1 MNNKT
6 IFKNSFKILIIFSFL
21 FSSFAFAL
29 DLNEAKQK
37 GLVGEKDNGYLG
49 VVVVQSDTQSLVDDI
64 NAKRKA
70 VYVKLAAKNGI
81 TVQQVEKLAA
91 EKAYKKTN
99 SGHYLWK
106 SGKWVK
112 K

>member
-1 MNNKT
+1 MKNK
-6 IFKNSFKILIIFSFL
+6 IIFTSLILVNFL
-21 FSSFAFAL
+21 FSSVAFAIG
-29 DLNEAKQK
+29 LNEAKQE
-37 GLVGEKDNGYLG
+37 GLVGEKNNGYLG
-49 VVVVQSDTQSLVDDI
+49 IVTVQNDAQREVQSLIDDI

-91 EKAYKKTN
+91 EKAYKKTS
-99 SGHYLWK
+99 SGHYLWIN
-106 SGKWVK
+106 GKWAK

>member
-1 MNNKT
+1 VV
-6 IFKNSFKILIIFSFL
+6 
-21 FSSFAFAL
+21 
-29 DLNEAKQK
+29 
-37 GLVGEKDNGYLG
+37 LVQND
-49 VVVVQSDTQSLVDDI
+49 VQSLVDDI

-91 EKAYKKTN
+91 EKAYKKTS
-99 SGHYLWK
+99 SGHYLWI
-106 SGKWVK
+106 SGKWAK

>member
-1 MNNKT
+1 MNNRL
-6 IFKNSFKILIIFSFL
+6 IFTSLIIVSFL
-21 FSSFAFAL
+21 FSSLAFAIGL
-29 DLNEAKQK
+29 DDAKQK
-37 GLVGEKDNGYLG
+37 GLVGERNNGYLG
-49 VVVVQSDTQSLVDDI
+49 MVTVQNDAQREVQSLIDDI

-91 EKAYKKTN
+91 EKSYKKTS
-99 SGHYLWK
+99 SGHYLWIN
-106 SGKWVK
+106 GKWAK